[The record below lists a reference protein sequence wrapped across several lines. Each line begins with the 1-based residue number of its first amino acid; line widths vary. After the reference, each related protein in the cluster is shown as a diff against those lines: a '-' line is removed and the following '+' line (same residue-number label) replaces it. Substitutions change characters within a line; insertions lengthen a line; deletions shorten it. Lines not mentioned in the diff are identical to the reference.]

1 MTITIWKTIKIIFIS
16 VILFY
21 SILLQGCA
29 SSAAQRGAASEA
41 DKAYLETSYQF
52 THSSGELRDAYQNS
66 AQLTKGVLIGG
77 TMGALAGAATSGGS
91 GILPGFGLGAIFGGA
106 IGAYIDSHTT
116 LADKL
121 MNRGVQVVQLGDQ
134 ILIVIPSF
142 ILFDNNTSHLLA
154 GSYETLDLVIAFIN
168 RYPNMSVK
176 IAGYTSAIE
185 PEDVSVM
192 LSKQQAEK
200 IMRYMWN
207 RKLNTRLLFADGYG
221 GCKLVTANTGD
232 WGSDNYRIE
241 ITLEKLYV

>member
-1 MTITIWKTIKIIFIS
+1 MKITIWKK
-16 VILFY
+16 
-21 SILLQGCA
+21 SILYFFIVSQLLYLTGCA

-52 THSSGELRDAYQNS
+52 SHGSGELRDAYQNS
-66 AQLTKGVLIGG
+66 SQLTKGVMIGG
-77 TMGALAGAATSGGS
+77 TVGALAGAATSGGS
-91 GILPGFGLGAIFGGA
+91 GVLPGLGLGAIFGGA

-121 MNRGVQVVQLGDQ
+121 ENRGVQIIQLGDQ

-142 ILFDNNTSHLLA
+142 VVFDYMTSRLLA
-154 GSYETLDLVIAFIN
+154 GAYDTLDLVVEFIG

-176 IAGYTSAIE
+176 VAGYTSAVE

-207 RKLNTRLLFADGYG
+207 RNINTRMLFAEGYG
-221 GCKLVTANTGD
+221 GSKLVTANTGD

-241 ITLEKLYV
+241 ITLEKLYI